1 VNKSIKNWKEAVEK
15 DSSEPEKS
23 HTIATSS
30 KLTSFLQKAAGIF
43 TLARTGDDQIAIRI
57 ARNLFHDR
65 RLLGQNCE
73 RHESY
78 DAFGKREEQQ

>member
-1 VNKSIKNWKEAVEK
+1 VNKSIKNWKGAVEK

-23 HTIATSS
+23 HTIATYS
-30 KLTSFLQKAAGIF
+30 KLTRFLQKAAGTF
-43 TLARTGDDQIAIRI
+43 TLASTGDDQVAIRV
-57 ARNLFHDR
+57 ARNLFDDR

-73 RHESY
+73 RHESD